1 MNNLK
6 FYKLDLH
13 GTFHSQ
19 VKDKVDKFISN
30 CILDKAIE
38 VEIITGN
45 SDKMKA
51 LVVDVLKDYNLKSY
65 SPVFNSGTL
74 IIDMLMKL

>member
-13 GTFHSQ
+13 GTFHGQ

-30 CILDKAIE
+30 CILESAIE
-38 VEIITGN
+38 VEIVTGN
-45 SDKMKA
+45 SNKMKS
-51 LVVDVLKDYNLKSY
+51 LVIEVLNEYNLKSI
-65 SPVFNSGTL
+65 SPIYNNGTL
-74 IIDMLMKL
+74 IVNMLIKL